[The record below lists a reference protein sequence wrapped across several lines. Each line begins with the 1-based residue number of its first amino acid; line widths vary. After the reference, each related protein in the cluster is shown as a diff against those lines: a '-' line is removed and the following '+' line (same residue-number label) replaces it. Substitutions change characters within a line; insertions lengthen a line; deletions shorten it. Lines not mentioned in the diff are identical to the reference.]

1 MPLGAWADSYFAINT
16 STGSYWVTDENAT
29 NILGDGKMSYDIT
42 NNVLTLDGIDLAF
55 TSDYFSDAFIAMVD
69 PDHPSIMVHL
79 IGHNTLT
86 LGDKASVFN
95 GTSITFTA
103 ENADASL
110 TIDTED
116 GWAGGLFLDSQS
128 AITPTYRDN
137 LGYYSSSSEIKYA
150 EPYLLWIGETQVTA
164 ANKDDLAAANSNIKV
179 GNATFDPTTNTL
191 YMNSIQTKDCI
202 KSELENLTIN
212 LEGANRIGYIANQ
225 DDNPAIYSE
234 ETNGTLTLTKTG
246 THASLYV
253 ESMMVTSAIFGF
265 SSFDYSLF
273 SVNPSE
279 NTSYNTELG
288 LNNGEYGIE
297 KATFYTG
304 SLYPIWVGE
313 TQVTSA
319 NLSDIK
325 DDNISEGTVSYD
337 PETNTLTLDNVI
349 ADMGNDAPHFIES
362 TVQNLKVKLYDYNK
376 VTLDGEMYGDQ
387 ICFVKQ
393 TGAWTT
399 STLTFDTGWK
409 NDGYNEVLGQLF
421 IEGST
426 DETIVAQD
434 YSVSNTFE
442 VTAIYLDPEEAG
454 NATTGWKRG
463 IHEKDPNNNSPDPDY
478 VKIWYLEV
486 YDLWIGSGRVLSSAL
501 EAGQSGAP
509 IYNPVNNTLDY
520 NSTNS
525 FPIKSSLPELK
536 ISVNGSA
543 CGINYESPS
552 TAAITFQATD
562 QQTTGTLKFVVP
574 EEAASNPINKFTV
587 NCELGVISGFSSV
600 TIEEP
605 LALRTPATAPETW
618 GASTTQ
624 VVISTFDDSNL
635 FGGGDGSEES
645 PYEISTPQELFLFT
659 QKYNANELSSLSC
672 YVELGD
678 DIDCTG
684 LQGFT
689 PIGST
694 PQHPFVGTF
703 DGKGKKIIGL
713 SFDADKK
720 DDYVGLFHKVGDDGD
735 EPAPGYVSNLTLENC
750 TFENGKMY
758 NGAIAGILNKGTI
771 DNCTVTSCNILS
783 ESSQPSSGGIVGG
796 LFGGSITNCTV
807 SGSTITA
814 TSGAGGLAGGIVAYA
829 YGSDNGSD
837 NGSATVSG
845 CQVTGTATNPTTITS
860 SSNYGGDQGDNPT
873 GGIVGY
879 CYCGDEYP
887 IIISNNKVSGN
898 TTISSIDYYVDTN
911 NFTCAGAIV
920 GEKGKAS
927 FSNNYYYYSV
937 TTSTKNGDEEAVE
950 RSGYQQRGTGYSS
963 YDEQLQVVTED
974 YDIVTDNGA
983 MLYTKL
989 VTFNIDTHCGM
1000 ECDWGY
1006 ELLSEPDNR
1015 LYYFAPGQPIIVN
1028 LYPDDGYIIEA
1039 VTLTYTAEGATAA
1052 TVETL
1057 ENDDSGND
1065 EMNYTYTFTMPDAPA
1080 SFDVTVNQ
1088 ALDIEFVDDNSWASY
1103 YATEN
1108 LTVPTGLTAYVVSD
1122 VDEESGAVTVTSIG
1136 YIPKN
1141 NAVLLEREQ
1150 NGAASGYTAG
1160 AYTGTTT
1167 TVNNLLSGSPNTTDI
1182 SSLGSGPVY
1191 VLFNDKFKRA
1201 ISGTIPARRAYL
1213 ALDAAVA
1220 PVSAPQY
1227 LTINIV
1233 DGNSTA
1239 IDTLT
1244 VDDSSNDSWYTIDGL
1259 KLKGKPQRKGL
1270 YINNGKKVY
1279 INNNK

>member
-16 STGSYWVTDENAT
+16 STGSHWVTDENAT

-69 PDHPSIMVHL
+69 PDHPSITVHL
-79 IGHNTLT
+79 IGLNTLT

-150 EPYLLWIGETQVTA
+150 EPYLLWIGETQVTS

-265 SSFDYSLF
+265 SSFDYSGF

-288 LNNGEYGIE
+288 LNNRENGIE

-319 NLSDIK
+319 NLDDIK

-376 VTLDGEMYGDQ
+376 VTLDGEMYGEQ
-387 ICFVKQ
+387 ICFAKY
-393 TGAWTT
+393 TGVASETT
-399 STLTFDTGWK
+399 PTLAFETSWQ
-409 NDGYNEVLGQLF
+409 NDGYNEVMGQLR
-421 IEGST
+421 IDGST

-501 EAGQSGAP
+501 EAGQSGGP

-543 CGINYESPS
+543 CGINYDSPS

-659 QKYNANELSSLSC
+659 QKYNAKELSSLSC

-684 LQGFT
+684 LQGFE
-689 PIGST
+689 PIGT
-694 PQHPFVGTF
+694 PEMPFIGHF
-703 DGKGKKIIGL
+703 DGANHKISNLLYEAG
-713 SFDADKK
+713 SE
-720 DDYVGLFHKVGDDGD
+720 DDYAGLFRKVGDYDDD
-735 EPAPGYVSNLTLENC
+735 EPAPGFVLNLTLENC
-750 TFENGKMY
+750 TFRNGNMN

-771 DNCTVTSCNILS
+771 DNCTVTSCTISS
-783 ESSQPSSGGIVGG
+783 ETSGPSSGGIVGEQ
-796 LFGGSITNCTV
+796 LGGSITNCIV

-814 TSGAGGLAGGIVAYA
+814 TSTTGGLAGGIVAYIM
-829 YGSDNGSD
+829 
-837 NGSATVSG
+837 GSATVSG
-845 CQVTGTATNPTTITS
+845 CQVTGTDEKPTTITC
-860 SSNYGGDQGDNPT
+860 SSNYYDSASNCT
-873 GGIVGY
+873 GGIVGNCSDFNY
-879 CYCGDEYP
+879 DV
-887 IIISNNKVSGN
+887 ISISNNKVSGN
-898 TTISSIDYYVDTN
+898 TTISSVDNYGGN
-911 NFTCAGAIV
+911 NTCAGAIV
-920 GEKGKAS
+920 GNKGNAS
-927 FSNNYYYYSV
+927 FSNNYYYYTV
-937 TTSTKNGDEEAVE
+937 VTSTKNGEAEVVE
-950 RSGYQQRGTGYSS
+950 RSGYQQRGTGVSS

-1201 ISGTIPARRAYL
+1201 INGTIPARRAYL
-1213 ALDAAVA
+1213 ALNAAVA

-1244 VDDSSNDSWYTIDGL
+1244 VDDSSNDSWYSIDGL
-1259 KLKGKPQRKGL
+1259 KLNGKPQRKGL